1 MLGRAPS
8 YHVSG
13 HRRVERAATVAL
25 PRLFWFSLL
34 LQTRGPRHPHYKR
47 RLCVLGRFGR
57 GGWLFEAS
65 GFEATY
71 QTRTCHPLHLQS
83 PGRQSQSVAT
93 AVSLHAPA

>member
-57 GGWLFEAS
+57 GGWLFEVL

-71 QTRTCHPLHLQS
+71 QTTTCHPPPS
-83 PGRQSQSVAT
+83 PKPGRAI
-93 AVSLHAPA
+93 AK

>member
-34 LQTRGPRHPHYKR
+34 LQTRGPRQPHYNS
-47 RLCVLGRFGR
+47 RLSFLGRFGR
-57 GGWLFEAS
+57 FGLGGWLFEVL
-65 GFEATY
+65 GFEASY
-71 QTRTCHPLHLQS
+71 QIATHHLSNRGETQ
-83 PGRQSQSVAT
+83 V
-93 AVSLHAPA
+93 